1 MYQFFRLKGDR
12 SGMKSLIR
20 KLMSRGEHKL
30 GRKLS
35 GEEQL
40 KRQVTAVYGLLANLI
55 GSDRLVMKAGKL
67 DALQL
72 MRSEHLEERVL
83 ALKKIVLEDP
93 TLDTVPKPEEIP
105 DELAEIEE
113 ALADLLARRTVE
125 ESLEKKI
132 AERMEQRHED
142 YLRELR
148 LEVLREEKG
157 PDNPFTLK
165 KYAEL
170 EKLEQRKLST
180 SINEYLR
187 PDQLSEVVGQE
198 KAIKALFAKIA
209 SPYPQH
215 VILYGPPGVG
225 KTTVARLILEAAKGL
240 PYTPFG
246 ADARF
251 VEVDGATLRWDPRDV
266 TNPLLGSVHDPIYQ
280 GAKRDLA
287 DGAVPEPKLG
297 LVTEAHG
304 GILFIDEIGELDL
317 MLQNKLL
324 KVLEDKRVR
333 FDSSYYDPSNA
344 NVPKYI
350 KKLFEEGAP
359 ADFILVGATTRSPA
373 EINAALRSRCAEVF
387 FQPLSRG
394 DIKSIVSNAA
404 QRLGVELEPGVA
416 DTISEYTIEG
426 RKATSLLADCYG
438 VALQRSDAETH
449 GQDSVLIGLRDLE
462 DVIQSSRLVP
472 YVTVQADQGAEVG
485 RILGLGVSGFL
496 GSVVEIEAM
505 AFSAKTKGR
514 GTLRFNDTAGSMAKD
529 SVFNAASVVRQLTGK
544 ELSDYDLHVNVIG
557 GGNLDG
563 PSAGLAI
570 VLAMISAL
578 EDIPLR
584 QDVAVTGEISLQG
597 KVKPV
602 GGIQEKIYGAMQAQV
617 RRVLMPMEN
626 EREIPKG
633 LDGIEIISVDRVQDA
648 WDLVFVPNKQIS
660 SNGFEDQQPSS
671 LHRKQSVHRLT
682 S

>member
-1 MYQFFRLKGDR
+1 
-12 SGMKSLIR
+12 MKSLIR
-20 KLMSRGEHKL
+20 KLMARGEYKL
-30 GRKLS
+30 GHKLS

-40 KRQVTAVYGLLANLI
+40 RRQVTAMYGLLANLM
-55 GSDRLVMKAGKL
+55 GSDKLVMRAGKL

-72 MRSEHLEERVL
+72 MRSERLEERVL

-93 TLDTVPKPEEIP
+93 TLNTVPQPEEIP
-105 DELAEIEE
+105 DTLAEIEE
-113 ALADLLARRTVE
+113 ALADILARRTVE

-132 AERMEQRHED
+132 AERMEERHQE

-148 LEVLREEKG
+148 MEVLREEKG

-180 SINEYLR
+180 SISEYLR
-187 PDQLSEVVGQE
+187 PEHLAEVVGQE
-198 KAIKALFAKIA
+198 QAIKALFAKIA

-225 KTTVARLILEAAKGL
+225 KTTVARLILEAARNL
-240 PYTPFG
+240 RYTPFG
-246 ADARF
+246 SDAQF

-333 FDSSYYDPSNA
+333 FDSSYYDASDP
-344 NVPKYI
+344 NVPMYI

-359 ADFILVGATTRSPA
+359 ADFILIGATTRDPS
-373 EINAALRSRCAEVF
+373 EINPALRSRCAEVF
-387 FQPLSRG
+387 FQPLSRT
-394 DIKSIVSNAA
+394 DIQSIVSNAV
-404 QRLGVELEPGVA
+404 QRLGAELEPGVA
-416 DTISEYTIEG
+416 EMISEYTIEG

-438 VALQRSDAETH
+438 VALQRYEAGNQSENPPIITQADW
-449 GQDSVLIGLRDLE
+449 E

-472 YVTVQADQGAEVG
+472 YVTVQADHSAEVG
-485 RILGLGVSGFL
+485 KILGLGVSGFL
-496 GSVVEIEAM
+496 GSVLEIEAI
-505 AFSAKTKGR
+505 AFPSKAKGR
-514 GTLRFNDTAGSMAKD
+514 GALRFNETAGSMAKD
-529 SVFNAASVVRQLTGK
+529 SVFNAASVVRLLTGK
-544 ELSDYDLHVNVIG
+544 EISDYDLHVNVVG
-557 GGNLDG
+557 GANLDG
-563 PSAGLAI
+563 PSAGLAM
-570 VLAMISAL
+570 VLALISAV
-578 EDIPLR
+578 EGIPLR
-584 QDVAVTGEISLQG
+584 QDIAVTGEISLQG

-617 RRVLMPMEN
+617 KRVLVPQEN
-626 EREIPKG
+626 KREIPRD
-633 LDGIEIISVDRVQDA
+633 LHGIEIIPVAHVQDA
-648 WDLVFVPNKQIS
+648 WELVFAAPEPAAAARL
-660 SNGFEDQQPSS
+660 EDQPSP
-671 LHRKQSVHRLT
+671 LARRQAIHRLT